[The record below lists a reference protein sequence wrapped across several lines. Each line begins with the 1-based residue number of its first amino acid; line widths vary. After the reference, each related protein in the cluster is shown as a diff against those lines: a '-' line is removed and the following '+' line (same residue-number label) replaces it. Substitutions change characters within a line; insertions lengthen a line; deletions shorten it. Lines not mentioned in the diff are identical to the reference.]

1 MKSRKRIWI
10 AALCLL
16 SVTVIT
22 ISLKARSRSVLAAQH
37 SASRASIAQPATYIS
52 NASIRAAA
60 ISDATLIAGDDESSA
75 QRVSA
80 TLMPDANPYLPTVE
94 EFALTPPNPALD
106 INQTTL
112 AVRFQESVVA
122 KLGSQIPMT
131 LGGQRVVLQRSAG

>member
-22 ISLKARSRSVLAAQH
+22 ISVRTRARSVLAAQH
-37 SASRASIAQPATYIS
+37 SVSRASIAQPATYLA

-60 ISDATLIAGDDESSA
+60 ISDAALLADDESSA

-80 TLMPDANPYLPTVE
+80 TLMRDANPYLPAVE
-94 EFALTPPNPALD
+94 EFALTPPNPALNS
-106 INQTTL
+106 NQT
-112 AVRFQESVVA
+112 
-122 KLGSQIPMT
+122 
-131 LGGQRVVLQRSAG
+131 